1 MGLVNIDV
9 SSYEEAI
16 VFAITNKDLNMTE
29 NNYVT
34 DNDDG
39 KFFELSYSE
48 KVYIIIIIDS

>member
-16 VFAITNKDLNMTE
+16 VFSITNKDLNMTE